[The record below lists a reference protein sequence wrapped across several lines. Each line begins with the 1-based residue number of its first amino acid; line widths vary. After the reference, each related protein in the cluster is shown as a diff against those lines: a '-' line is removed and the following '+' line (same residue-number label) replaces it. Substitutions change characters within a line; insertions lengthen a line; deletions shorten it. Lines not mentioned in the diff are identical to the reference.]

1 MSEQTRM
8 SKYKDLRD
16 NIDDDMSYVPHEED
30 DSDDD
35 FLSFIPKSNHHESLE
50 PKTYETLKHES
61 NPFESLHEERDSVAR
76 TRIDTRLDILNAM
89 KEDASSQDTT
99 CDYHTSELRKG
110 HAVKGGSLMDKLA
123 AMSPEEDVEAFR
135 KYSEEIPHREPVKT
149 EPVVRTTTRAEHER
163 KHAQKRAPLPEK
175 QEDSKLTKIL
185 NGVVGLLVVA
195 VIVFIVMTFLNI

>member
-8 SKYKDLRD
+8 SKYKDLRN
-16 NIDDDMSYVPHEED
+16 NIDDDTSYVPREED

-50 PKTYETLKHES
+50 PKTYETLKYES
-61 NPFESLHEERDSVAR
+61 NPFESLHEERDVTR
-76 TRIDTRLDILNAM
+76 TRSDTRLDILNAM
-89 KEDASSQDTT
+89 KEDASSQDTI
-99 CDYHTSELRKG
+99 CDYHTSELRRG
-110 HAVKGGSLMDKLA
+110 
-123 AMSPEEDVEAFR
+123 
-135 KYSEEIPHREPVKT
+135 
-149 EPVVRTTTRAEHER
+149 
-163 KHAQKRAPLPEK
+163 HAQKRAPLPEK

>member
-8 SKYKDLRD
+8 SKYKDLRN
-16 NIDDDMSYVPHEED
+16 NIDDTSYVPREED

-50 PKTYETLKHES
+50 PKTYETLKYES
-61 NPFESLHEERDSVAR
+61 NPFESLHEECDSVAR
-76 TRIDTRLDILNAM
+76 TRTDTRLDILNAM
-89 KEDASSQDTT
+89 KEDASSQDTI
-99 CDYHTSELRKG
+99 CDYHTSELRRG

-149 EPVVRTTTRAEHER
+149 ETIVRSAPNYEK
-163 KHAQKRAPLPEK
+163 KHAQKKAPLPEK
-175 QEDSKLTKIL
+175 KEDTKLTKIL
-185 NGVVGLLVVA
+185 NGVIALLVIA
-195 VIVFIVMTFLNI
+195 VIVFIIMTFLNI

>member
-8 SKYKDLRD
+8 SKYKDLRN
-16 NIDDDMSYVPHEED
+16 NIDDDTSYVPREED

-50 PKTYETLKHES
+50 PKTYETLKYES
-61 NPFESLHEERDSVAR
+61 NPFESLHEERV
-76 TRIDTRLDILNAM
+76 DILNAM
-89 KEDASSQDTT
+89 KEDASSQDTI
-99 CDYHTSELRKG
+99 CDYHTSELRRG

-149 EPVVRTTTRAEHER
+149 EPVVRTTTHAEHER
-163 KHAQKRAPLPEK
+163 RHAQKRAPLPEK
-175 QEDSKLTKIL
+175 HLKWCSRITCCCGDCIYCYDFSEYL
-185 NGVVGLLVVA
+185 GG
-195 VIVFIVMTFLNI
+195 F

>member
-8 SKYKDLRD
+8 SKYKDLRN
-16 NIDDDMSYVPHEED
+16 NIDDDTSYVPREED

-50 PKTYETLKHES
+50 PKTYETLKYES
-61 NPFESLHEERDSVAR
+61 NPFESLHEERDVTR
-76 TRIDTRLDILNAM
+76 TR
-89 KEDASSQDTT
+89 S
-99 CDYHTSELRKG
+99 DYHTSELRRG

-135 KYSEEIPHREPVKT
+135 KYSEEIPHREPV
-149 EPVVRTTTRAEHER
+149 VRTTTHAEHER
-163 KHAQKRAPLPEK
+163 RHAQKRAPLPEK
-175 QEDSKLTKIL
+175 QEDSKLTNIL